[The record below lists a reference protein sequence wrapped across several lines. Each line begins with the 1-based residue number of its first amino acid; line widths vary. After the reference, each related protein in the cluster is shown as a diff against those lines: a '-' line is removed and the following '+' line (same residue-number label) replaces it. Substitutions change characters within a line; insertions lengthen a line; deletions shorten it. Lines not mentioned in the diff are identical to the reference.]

1 MFIVHIRHGR
11 DGIDK
16 CDCCG
21 CVMKYRRINPRY
33 MYACDDCRGEAM
45 KALGVT
51 VSAIAIGPKQ

>member
-1 MFIVHIRHGR
+1 M
-11 DGIDK
+11 DK

-21 CVMKYRRINPRY
+21 CLMKYRRIGPNY
-33 MYACDDCRGEAM
+33 LYACDDCRGEAM

>member
-1 MFIVHIRHGR
+1 MFSTSDTG
-11 DGIDK
+11 DTDMDK

-21 CVMKYRRINPRY
+21 CLMKYRRIGPNY
-33 MYACDDCRGEAM
+33 LYACDDCRGEAM